1 MFEEIRSELRVIQ
14 SFVRVG
20 AYVFFSR
27 RWNVISRFLGIAVNV
42 AVIGIFARLVT
53 LDADI
58 AQYGTPRFL
67 EFFVIAMFITN
78 LVFLGTGS
86 VSSIMRGTNFSNLYT
101 SRCKFITIFIGSN
114 AWNIIFRF
122 LTAFLFI
129 FIAILAFDAQIYFN
143 MGFLAVFISGF
154 ILMLAL
160 DLFAAGFTVVTKSMT
175 DPVNWF
181 LGLTSQL
188 VSGTYFPVENLPRWL
203 QPISHIHPQTYI
215 NKFARLTMGGNAS
228 LVEVWPEL
236 RAFTLTTIIMFV
248 IGYGMFKLGF
258 NRARVSG
265 TLGHQ

>member
-1 MFEEIRSELRVIQ
+1 
-14 SFVRVG
+14 
-20 AYVFFSR
+20 
-27 RWNVISRFLGIAVNV
+27 
-42 AVIGIFARLVT
+42 
-53 LDADI
+53 
-58 AQYGTPRFL
+58 
-67 EFFVIAMFITN
+67 
-78 LVFLGTGS
+78 
-86 VSSIMRGTNFSNLYT
+86 
-101 SRCKFITIFIGSN
+101 
-114 AWNIIFRF
+114 
-122 LTAFLFI
+122 
-129 FIAILAFDAQIYFN
+129 
-143 MGFLAVFISGF
+143 
-154 ILMLAL
+154 
-160 DLFAAGFTVVTKSMT
+160 MT

-236 RAFTLTTIIMFV
+236 RAFILTTIIMFV